1 MKTIALKLEDKV
13 FDETVELSAKLKMD
27 RNSYINEAVSLYN
40 KYTKRKLLKT
50 QLEKESILTSKE
62 SLDVLHEFEKL
73 IDEE

>member
-1 MKTIALKLEDKV
+1 MKTFALKFEDKV

-40 KYTKRKLLKT
+40 KYNKRKLLRT

-73 IDEE
+73 IDED